1 MFDNHL
7 CRRKDFEARI
17 GVLQGLQGNKTW
29 SLLTKQDEAIRD
41 SSPKA
46 NATSEKVDSRI
57 LSSRRFYAYHIWDE
71 I

>member
-29 SLLTKQDEAIRD
+29 SLLTKQSAILAQK
-41 SSPKA
+41 PTPQVK
-46 NATSEKVDSRI
+46 KWI
-57 LSSRRFYAYHIWDE
+57 LGF
-71 I
+71 